1 MMHRPLARDY
11 ETLAASSEAMIHA
24 ASIKNLAKRTTDE
37 TAPTRR
43 GTYWYISGNSPT
55 LNALSEG
62 DGKRC
67 LFVTFGNSGEGCSI
81 SPLC

>member
-43 GTYWYISGNSPT
+43 GTY
-55 LNALSEG
+55 
-62 DGKRC
+62 
-67 LFVTFGNSGEGCSI
+67 
-81 SPLC
+81 